1 MNNRVKAF
9 TIMEVTVAM
18 LIAGLVI
25 GMTYTAYSVV
35 SRSYQSFQ
43 QKNDDIAVLLQL
55 DHLLK
60 RDFAQADT
68 IFKTAN
74 GLTFT
79 NAKSMVNYQID
90 SSWIIRTSAVT
101 DTFKVKVSGVNTL
114 FEEQPITNISPT
126 DEPNRV
132 DELEFQVLFQDKS
145 IPYHYYKT
153 YSAANLIERNAHA
166 LN

>member
-1 MNNRVKAF
+1 MNKKINAF

-18 LIAGLVI
+18 LIAALVI

-35 SRSYQSFQ
+35 SRSYQSFH
-43 QKNDDIAVLLQL
+43 QKNDDIAELLQL

-68 IFKTAN
+68 ILKTAN
-74 GLTFT
+74 GLTFK
-79 NAKSMVNYQID
+79 NATHTIDYEID
-90 SSWIIRTSAVT
+90 SSLVIRTSAIT
-101 DTFKVKVSGVNTL
+101 DTFKVKVSGISTL
-114 FEEQPITNISPT
+114 FEEQPVTNNSDVT
-126 DEPNRV
+126 ESNRI
-132 DELEFQVLFQDKS
+132 DELEFQVLFQDKI

-153 YSAANLIERNAHA
+153 YSAATLIERNAHA

>member
-1 MNNRVKAF
+1 MNKKINAF

-18 LIAGLVI
+18 LIAALVI

-35 SRSYQSFQ
+35 SRSYQSFH
-43 QKNDDIAVLLQL
+43 QKNDDIAELLQL

-68 IFKTAN
+68 ILKTAN
-74 GLTFT
+74 GLTFK
-79 NAKSMVNYQID
+79 NATHTIDYEID
-90 SSWIIRTSAVT
+90 SSLVIRTSAIT
-101 DTFKVKVSGVNTL
+101 DTFKVKVSGISTL
-114 FEEQPITNISPT
+114 FEEQPVTNNSDVT
-126 DEPNRV
+126 EPNRI
-132 DELEFQVLFQDKS
+132 DELEFQVLFQDKI